1 MGFFNL
7 LCLIPPEK
15 ILRIF
20 FNTPHQ
26 YNKLA
31 MVEIHWNVSQVL
43 PTNSNPTCFSCNFPS
58 SVSDSS
64 STQRAQGSSPWLL
77 SFLGP
82 ISKPSRTIPPLRH
95 FSNLHSGYTG
105 VPTSSLLGACTV
117 ACISFSSSHSR
128 NHSTHFPFSRHRNVL
143 KT

>member
-7 LCLIPPEK
+7 LCLMPPEK

-31 MVEIHWNVSQVL
+31 MIEIHWNVSQVL

-82 ISKPSRTIPPLRH
+82 ISKPSRTIPPLRP

-105 VPTSSLLGACTV
+105 VPLVYTNLLSPEGMQSSMYFFLLLLL
-117 ACISFSSSHSR
+117 SQPF
-128 NHSTHFPFSRHRNVL
+128 NPFSIQQ
-143 KT
+143 TP